1 MVYPESMAS
10 EFPIPTSVWVTDP
23 MAVTQTSP
31 LADQALPDT
40 SFWQSI
46 QLKVE
51 DGQVRLHLPPEG
63 ESPGA
68 SWSDLLQQLK
78 QRLEGGERLW
88 QGPTPVCL
96 QAGDRRL
103 DARQLQSLADTLSPL
118 QLILKRVVTSRR
130 QTAMVAITLGY
141 SVDQLVDMEHLVQAA
156 HPTGITL
163 EAPLYLQTTVRSGVD
178 IRHPGTIIILGDT
191 NPGSILAADGDILV
205 WGRLRGLAH
214 AGVGGN
220 RHCRIMA
227 LQLQPTQ
234 LRIADLVARPPDGS
248 THLYGP
254 EVAYV
259 GDNTIRIA
267 LAPDFARS
275 QLTPGGLGFD
285 P

>member
-1 MVYPESMAS
+1 MTS
-10 EFPIPTSVWVTDP
+10 ELPIPTSVSVTDP
-23 MAVTQTSP
+23 MAVPGPPS
-31 LADQALPDT
+31 LVSQALPDST
-40 SFWQSI
+40 LWQPI

-51 DGQVRLHLPPEG
+51 DGQVRLYLPPEG
-63 ESPGA
+63 EFSEAP
-68 SWSDLLQQLK
+68 WLDLLHQLK

-103 DARQLQSLADTLSPL
+103 DARQLQSLVDTLSPF
-118 QLILKRVVTSRR
+118 QLMLKRVVTSRR

-141 SVDQLVDMEHLVQAA
+141 SVDQLSDMEHLVQATT
-156 HPTGITL
+156 TGVTL

-191 NPGSILAADGDILV
+191 NPGSTLAADGDILV

-214 AGVGGN
+214 AGVSGN

-234 LRIADLVARPPDGS
+234 LRIADLVARPPEGS

-267 LAPDFARS
+267 LAQDFARS

-285 P
+285 S

>member
-1 MVYPESMAS
+1 MAHPESMAS
-10 EFPIPTSVWVTDP
+10 EFPIPTSVSVTDP
-23 MAVTQTSP
+23 MAATEPPP
-31 LADQALPDT
+31 LAGQALPD
-40 SFWQSI
+40 SRLWRPI
-46 QLKVE
+46 QLKVD
-51 DGQVRLHLPPEG
+51 DGQVRLYLPPEG
-63 ESPGA
+63 ESPGIA
-68 SWSDLLQQLK
+68 WLDLLQQLK

-103 DARQLQSLADTLSPL
+103 DARQLQSLVDTLSPL
-118 QLILKRVVTSRR
+118 ELMLKRVVTSRR
-130 QTAMVAITLGY
+130 QTAMAAITLGY
-141 SVDQLVDMEHLVQAA
+141 SVDQLADMEHLVQVA
-156 HPTGITL
+156 HPTGVML

-191 NPGSILAADGDILV
+191 NPGSTLAADGDILV

-234 LRIADLVARPPDGS
+234 LRIADLVARPPEGS

-259 GDNTIRIA
+259 GDNSIRIA

-285 P
+285 F

>member
-1 MVYPESMAS
+1 
-10 EFPIPTSVWVTDP
+10 
-23 MAVTQTSP
+23 MAVIEPPP
-31 LADQALPDT
+31 LADQALSDA
-40 SFWQSI
+40 SFCQPI
-46 QLKVE
+46 QIKVD
-51 DGQVRLHLPPEG
+51 DGQVRLYLPPEA
-63 ESPGA
+63 EPGGSA
-68 SWSDLLQQLK
+68 WPDLLQQLK

-103 DARQLQSLADTLSPL
+103 DARQLQNLVDTLSPL
-118 QLILKRVVTSRR
+118 QLMLKRVVTSRR
-130 QTAMVAITLGY
+130 QTAMTAITLGY
-141 SVDQLVDMEHLVQAA
+141 SVDQLADMEHLVQATT
-156 HPTGITL
+156 TGVML
-163 EAPLYLQTTVRSGVD
+163 EAPLYLQTTVRSGID

-191 NPGSILAADGDILV
+191 NPGSTLAADGDILV

-234 LRIADLVARPPDGS
+234 LRIADLVARPPEGS

-267 LAPDFARS
+267 LASDFARS

-285 P
+285 S